1 MKDIYKTG
9 YGWISPSGNV
19 MGCECYGHY
28 EALAAWSDVKKTL
41 PRIALKLEYLEGVR
55 RTCKA
60 YEEKT
65 GAGEWHYYEIQCDR
79 EGDHIYDSLMDAGYI
94 RVGTSRIAE
103 TVEIEGRPDAIA
115 SRMAVIRRIIK
126 EYNAENHVEY
136 VIRVHPVKTAHCFL
150 DEDGEI
156 DAESLYGVP
165 DEGVDP
171 SARIKM

>member
-28 EALAAWSDVKKTL
+28 EALAAWSDLKKTL
-41 PRIALKLEYLEGVR
+41 PRIALKLECLEGVR
-55 RTCKA
+55 RKCKA
-60 YEEKT
+60 NEEET

-79 EGDHIYDSLMDAGYI
+79 EGDHIYDSLMEAGYI

-136 VIRVHPVKTAHCFL
+136 VIRVHPVKESHCFL
-150 DEDGEI
+150 DEDEAI
-156 DAESLYGVP
+156 EPDTLYGGH
-165 DEGVDP
+165 DEWNYP